1 MSVHYT
7 HQSIVLNYERMG
19 VSKIVPGRSSR
30 LRKSSR
36 VGWGMCDARMI
47 TTAVRRHTRRTRFGA
62 RPHQVTRALLPF
74 ETAACR
80 MGFCLLRTLSPC
92 SRRTRR
98 HHFSLMESIYAS
110 CACYHIF
117 CVGSSLYCSRPLVPR
132 PRLCHCSLRV
142 LCFAVRAPLHDLTM
156 RPPRDKCLPGVAST

>member
-1 MSVHYT
+1 MSV
-7 HQSIVLNYERMG
+7 SR
-19 VSKIVPGRSSR
+19 IVPGRSSR
-30 LRKSSR
+30 LRKSAR

-47 TTAVRRHTRRTRFGA
+47 LTAVRRHTRRTRFGA

-80 MGFCLLRTLSPC
+80 MGFCLLRTLC

-98 HHFSLMESIYAS
+98 HHFSLMESVYAR
-110 CACYHIF
+110 CACHHIL
-117 CVGSSLYCSRPLVPR
+117 CVCLPQYCSRLLVPR
-132 PRLCHCSLRV
+132 LRLYHCSHRV

-156 RPPRDKCLPGVAST
+156 RHPRDLLETSVYPEWHRHDHRSGH